1 VDPVDNDNTINQGQS
16 INLVFSSSVN
26 NPVTIKDLQVITPDE
41 NTCTYTGAPITIPA
55 NSSLTATYPD
65 DFTGAGCDTS
75 TLGEYKAILTT
86 EVGDPIITEF
96 TAPFNVPEGL
106 GIIGAATAM
115 LASLL
120 IYARR
125 FL

>member
-1 VDPVDNDNTINQGQS
+1 P
-16 INLVFSSSVN
+16 N
-26 NPVTIKDLQVITPDE
+26 NI
-41 NTCTYTGAPITIPA
+41 TCTYTGAPITIPP
-55 NSSLTATYPD
+55 NGSLTAVYPN
-65 DFTGAGCDTS
+65 DFAGCDTN
-75 TLGEYKAILTT
+75 TAGEYKAILTT

-106 GIIGAATAM
+106 GIIGAAIAM